1 MHDSRRTQ
9 LMWPALLLTTLPLG
23 VASAEPDEDED
34 EALDTI
40 VVTGTRSGNLVRDEP
55 IRVEVLPE
63 EEIEENLTIQPG
75 NLSTLLSELGGL
87 HIQSTAPGLGGATL
101 RMRGLSGRHTLVLQ
115 DGLPLLGGQTDAFG
129 LLQTPPLDLARVEVI
144 KGVGSALYGGSAL
157 GGVLNLA
164 SRGPGSESELLLNRS
179 SRGGTDAV
187 GFISGPPI
195 AGLGYTIIAGAH
207 DQTREDLNSD
217 AWADLAGYRRYTLRP
232 RLFWEGDAGQSVFAT
247 VGFVDEERQGGT
259 LSGRTLADGTT
270 FRDFLKTQRLD
281 GGVTTHFVL
290 AGDRQFGTRWSATR
304 LERERAFATQP
315 IEDTQTTAHAE
326 STLSGKDGGHKWLA
340 GLALQYERLT
350 STDAPDASFRYVV
363 PAVFA
368 QDEYS
373 VADSVTLAASARI
386 DDHNEYG
393 TFFSPRFSALFRPHD
408 DWTVRASI
416 GSGFAAPTPVME
428 ETEETSLALLLPLQ
442 NLKAERA
449 VSYSLDVQWQ
459 EDGWEL
465 DGSIFGS
472 QIRDPL
478 TIAAAAQPG
487 RLELI
492 NADGPR
498 RVIGA
503 EFLLHYVKGLLHVI
517 GSSTYLDVTEAA
529 PQGGRRDSDLIPE
542 FAGELV
548 ALLEDEDRGRIGLE
562 VSYTGRQRVFDN
574 PYRNV
579 SSRYFELSALAEI
592 KLGRAAIFL
601 NAINLT
607 NVRQTRFDPLLLAA
621 PTATGERITDVW
633 APLAGRTFN
642 IGVKLEL

>member
-1 MHDSRRTQ
+1 MHAPR
-9 LMWPALLLTTLPLG
+9 WPLLTALCLTTLPP
-23 VASAEPDEDED
+23 AACADEEEDESI
-34 EALDTI
+34 DTI

-115 DGLPLLGGQTDAFG
+115 DGLPLLGAQTDAFG

-164 SRGPGSESELLLNRS
+164 SRAPGGESEMLLNRS
-179 SRGGTDAV
+179 SRGATDVV
-187 GFISGPPI
+187 GFFSGPPL

-207 DQTREDLNSD
+207 DQSREDLNSD
-217 AWADLAGYRRYTLRP
+217 AWADMAGYRRYTLRP
-232 RLFWEGDAGQSVFAT
+232 RVFWEGDAGESVFAT
-247 VGFVDEERQGGT
+247 VGFVDEDRYGG
-259 LSGRTLADGTT
+259 SMPRRTLADGST
-270 FRDFLKTQRLD
+270 FRDSLQTRRID
-281 GGVTTHFVL
+281 GGMTMHLNV
-290 AGDRQFGTRWSATR
+290 AGDHEFDTRWSATR
-304 LERERAFATQP
+304 LERERDFAAQQV
-315 IEDTQTTAHAE
+315 EDRQTTAFAE
-326 STLSGKDGGHKWLA
+326 GTLSGHSQRHKWLA
-340 GLALQYERLT
+340 GLALQYEQLH
-350 STDAPDASFRYVV
+350 STNAPDAQFRYVV

-368 QDEYS
+368 QDEFS
-373 VADSVTLAASARI
+373 PSDLLTLSASARI

-393 TFFSPRFSALFRPHD
+393 TFFSPRLSALLRPQP

-428 ETEETSLALLLPLQ
+428 EIEATSLLALVPIEDVR
-442 NLKAERA
+442 AEKA
-449 VSYSLDVQWQ
+449 VSYSLDIQWQ
-459 EDGWEL
+459 ESHWEIN
-465 DGSIFGS
+465 GSLFGS

-478 TIAAAAQPG
+478 TIHAALQPG
-487 RLELI
+487 RLELV

-498 RVIGA
+498 RVLGA
-503 EFLLHYVKGLLHVI
+503 ELLVRYVNGLLHVI

-529 PQGGRRDSDLIPE
+529 PGGGRRDSDLIPE
-542 FAGELV
+542 FAAELV
-548 ALLEDEDRGRIGLE
+548 ALIEDEDRGRIGVE
-562 VSYTGRQRVFDN
+562 VSYTGRQRLFDN
-574 PYRNV
+574 PYRSV
-579 SSRYFELSALAEI
+579 GRDYFEISALAQI
-592 KLGRAAIFL
+592 KLGRVAVFL

-607 NVRQTRFDPLLLAA
+607 NVRQSNFDPLLLATPA
-621 PTATGERITDVW
+621 ATGERITDVW

-642 IGVKLEL
+642 LGVKLEL